1 MKRAA
6 NLFDS
11 ICCIQNL
18 HEAYYKASKKKRLKK
33 DFLLFRTSYESNL
46 ELLRKELIGNTYLH
60 GGYRQFEIFEPKS
73 RIISVS
79 DFRDRIVH
87 HAVINILEPVFER
100 QFVYQTYACRKNKG
114 THKAA
119 LYALKK
125 TKNNKFFLKLD
136 IKKYFDSINHI
147 VLKCKLSNII
157 KDERCLNLLFLI
169 IDSYCISVNSK
180 DKAGLPIGNL
190 TSQFFANF
198 YLSSLDHFILEK
210 LKVSGFVRYM
220 DDIVIFDN
228 SKNKL
233 KTVYT
238 EMEKYCKEI
247 LFLTFNPV
255 ILDKTVNCVPFLG
268 WKLSP
273 SGIGLLNKTK
283 SRMKQKIR
291 TIQNELE
298 KGMVSREKALERII
312 AVFAARK
319 VFH

>member
-1 MKRAA
+1 M
-6 NLFDS
+6 
-11 ICCIQNL
+11 
-18 HEAYYKASKKKRLKK
+18 
-33 DFLLFRTSYESNL
+33 
-46 ELLRKELIGNTYLH
+46 
-60 GGYRQFEIFEPKS
+60 
-73 RIISVS
+73 
-79 DFRDRIVH
+79 
-87 HAVINILEPVFER
+87 
-100 QFVYQTYACRKNKG
+100 
-114 THKAA
+114 
-119 LYALKK
+119 
-125 TKNNKFFLKLD
+125 
-136 IKKYFDSINHI
+136 
-147 VLKCKLSNII
+147 
-157 KDERCLNLLFLI
+157 FLI